1 MELNERQKEAV
12 EHGSGPL
19 LMSAGAGSGKTR
31 ALTSRLKHL
40 IEKGT
45 KPERILAITF
55 TNKAADEM
63 RERVFSAE
71 GGSAS
76 GGGLKRKNPMRLPL
90 NGQPFIGTFHSFG
103 LRLLKQEIEK
113 LNRTPNLSIY
123 DNDKSQSLVNK
134 ILKSLDIPKDKYKP
148 TVLAAK
154 ISKLKNELKNP
165 KFLEE
170 SEYEDDRVL
179 LEVYLRYEREL
190 INNNAFDF
198 DDLIE
203 KPVRLFAAN
212 QKILQK
218 YQQMFDYVLVD
229 EYQDI
234 NRAQYQL
241 IRLLVD
247 KHQNINVVGDDQQAI
262 YKFRGADFRNFLN
275 FSADF
280 PSAKIVKL
288 EQSYR
293 STKKIIQSANAVIK
307 NNKEQAPK
315 ELWTDNE
322 EGDFITVAS
331 TESAEEEA
339 LWLSS
344 EVQAIKK
351 KDPGSSI
358 AVLYRTNAQS
368 RAIEQAFLA
377 FRISYHIY
385 GGLRFYDRLE
395 IKDVIAALSTAFN
408 PKDSASK
415 ERLEKNLGKRRT
427 LKYLESLET
436 LPKEASIIDLINR
449 FLEEADYTSYLA
461 TKFKNPNER
470 LENIAELISF
480 ATSFDSLGEFLDQV
494 LLLQS
499 NDEESKSP
507 KSAKEN
513 KRLKIM
519 TVHIAKGLEFDYVFV
534 IGLNDGILPHKM
546 SLAEPGGIEEERR
559 LMYVAMTRARKKL
572 YISYHNYPSV
582 FLYEIPQSNCEFINA
597 DGGELWLPDEDDM
610 YIED

>member
-1 MELNERQKEAV
+1 
-12 EHGSGPL
+12 
-19 LMSAGAGSGKTR
+19 MSAGAGSGKTR

-40 IEKGT
+40 IDRGI

-63 RERVFSAE
+63 RQRVFSAK
-71 GGSAS
+71 GGPAS
-76 GGGLKRKNPMRLPL
+76 GEGKKHKNTMQLPQV
-90 NGQPFIGTFHSFG
+90 GTPFIGTFHSFG
-103 LRLLKQEIEK
+103 LRVLKQEIK
-113 LNRTPNLSIY
+113 QLNRTPNLSIY
-123 DNDKSQSLVNK
+123 DNDKSQSLIRK

-148 TVLAAK
+148 VVLASK

-170 SEYEDDRVL
+170 SQYEDDRVL

-190 INNNAFDF
+190 ENNNAFDF

-203 KPVRLFAAN
+203 KPVRLFASN
-212 QKILQK
+212 QKILEK
-218 YQQMFDYVLVD
+218 YQEMFDYVLVD

-234 NRAQYQL
+234 NKAQYQL
-241 IRLLVD
+241 IRLLVS
-247 KHQNINVVGDDQQAI
+247 KHQNINVVGDDAQAI

-280 PSAKIVKL
+280 PNSKIVKL

-293 STKKIIQSANAVIK
+293 STKKIIQSANEVIK
-307 NNKEQAPK
+307 NNVEQAPK

-322 EGDFITVAS
+322 EGEEITVAA

-339 LWLSS
+339 LWLAS
-344 EVQAIKK
+344 EVQAIRK
-351 KDPGSSI
+351 KDSSSSI

-368 RAIEQAFLA
+368 RAIEQAFLS

-395 IKDVIAALSTAFN
+395 IKDVIAALSVAFN
-408 PKDSASK
+408 PKDSANK

-427 LKYLESLET
+427 LKYLESLEN
-436 LPKEASIIDLINR
+436 LPKEATVIDLINR
-449 FLEEADYTSYLA
+449 FLEEADYTTYLT

-480 ATSFDSLGEFLDQV
+480 ATSFSSLADFLDQV
-494 LLLQS
+494 LLLQA
-499 NDEESKSP
+499 NDEETKSP
-507 KSAKEN
+507 NSAKESLPTSGRA
-513 KRLKIM
+513 KKLKIM

-534 IGLNDGILPHKM
+534 IGLNDGTLPHQK
-546 SLAEPGGIEEERR
+546 SLTEQGGIEEERR

-572 YISYHNYPSV
+572 YLSYNIYPSR
-582 FLYEIPQSNCEFINA
+582 FLYEIPQQNCYFINA

-610 YIED
+610 YIE